1 MKHILI
7 LPVVAI
13 LLIATSVGDEWGST
27 PYLLKIIPAF
37 ILLVITVVLLLKN
50 QKKSKEK

>member
-1 MKHILI
+1 MKNII
-7 LPVVAI
+7 VLPIFAI
-13 LLIATSVGDEWGST
+13 LLIATSVGDEWGSV

-50 QKKSKEK
+50 QKKTRE